1 MQGPGRW
8 VVLYCARRRA
18 PDSARP
24 PPAAR
29 RKHKAAPP
37 GAPSAAPPRRV
48 RAGAGALRGGSTAGR
63 RRGRAE
69 RAAARRAQ
77 VLHLLEAV
85 LSSVVAMAAVE
96 AQRAAALRADLAGRR
111 LAACEHV
118 ASVQARPLRS
128 RMSTVVYG
136 RVAQL
141 MKSTSR

>member
-1 MQGPGRW
+1 MARCEGHACQGYMQGLRRLA
-8 VVLYCARRRA
+8 VLRGARRRA

-29 RKHKAAPP
+29 RARRAVPP
-37 GAPSAAPPRRV
+37 GAPSTALPRR
-48 RAGAGALRGGSTAGR
+48 APADAGALRGGSEAGR
-63 RRGRAE
+63 RCGQAE
-69 RAAARRAQ
+69 RATARRAQ

-118 ASVQARPLRS
+118 ASVQARPQRH
-128 RMSTVVYG
+128 G
-136 RVAQL
+136 QGGAG
-141 MKSTSR
+141 